1 MSNKIYNR
9 KTKEYTIMSEP
20 SMVLTFLYDTV
31 IGRIVLKIMTTRTIS
46 KIVGL
51 YMNSRLS
58 KGRINKFVKKNNIDM
73 SEYPDTSYK
82 NFNEFFSRRIDEQK
96 RPIQMDSDAL
106 ISVADSKLLRY
117 KITPKLVLNIKNVTY
132 TVEELLKDKEISKDY
147 IGGECLVFRLGVDDY
162 HRYIYI
168 DDGEVLQSKKINGIL
183 HTVSPISDGKYKVYS
198 QNSRE
203 WTLIKT
209 KNFDNVIQM
218 EVGAMCVGK
227 IKNFDNKEVKRGQ
240 EKGYFEFGGS
250 TIIVFIKK
258 DMVRID
264 SDILDNSFVGIETIV
279 KQGERI
285 GEKI

>member
-9 KTKEYTIMSEP
+9 KTKEYLIMPEP
-20 SMVLTFLYDTV
+20 STTQSFLYDTA
-31 IGRIVLKIMTTRTIS
+31 IGRMVLKIMTTRAVS

-51 YMNSRLS
+51 YMNSGLS
-58 KGRINKFVKKNNIDM
+58 KHRINRFIRGNNINMEDY
-73 SEYPDTSYK
+73 EDKNYH
-82 NFNEFFSRRIDEQK
+82 NFNEFFSRKIKEGK
-96 RPIQMDSDAL
+96 RPINTNEDVL
-106 ISVADSKLLRY
+106 ISVADSKVLRY
-117 KITPKLVLNIKNVTY
+117 KITPKLTLNIKNGTY
-132 TVEELLKDKEISKDY
+132 TLEELLKDKDIAKEY
-147 IGGECLVFRLGVDDY
+147 MGGECLVFRLCVDDY

-168 DDGEVLQSKKINGIL
+168 DDGEVQKTKRINGIL

-209 KNFDNVIQM
+209 KNFGDVIQM

-227 IKNFDNKEVKRGQ
+227 IKNYTHKEVTKGQ

-258 DMVRID
+258 DEVRID
-264 SDILDNSFVGIETIV
+264 QDIIDNSFVGIETIV
-279 KQGERI
+279 KQGEQV
-285 GEKI
+285 GEK

>member
-9 KTKEYTIMSEP
+9 KTKEYIIMPEP
-20 SMVLTFLYDTV
+20 SATLTFLYDTV
-31 IGRIVLKIMTTRTIS
+31 VGRIFLKIMTTKAVS
-46 KIVGL
+46 KLVGC
-51 YMNSRLS
+51 YMNTRLS
-58 KGRINKFVKKNNIDM
+58 KYKINRFIKANNIDM
-73 SEYPDTSYK
+73 SDYLDTTYK
-82 NFNEFFSRRIDEQK
+82 NFNEFFSRKIDPQK
-96 RPIQMDSDAL
+96 RPIQMDSNTL
-106 ISVADSKLLRY
+106 IAVADSKLLRY
-117 KITPKLVLNIKNVTY
+117 KITPKLVLNIKNANY
-132 TVEELLKDKEISKDY
+132 TVEELLKDKEISKEY
-147 IGGECLVFRLGVDDY
+147 MGGECLVFRLCVDDY

-168 DDGEVLQSKKINGIL
+168 DDGEVLQSKKITGVL

-209 KNFDNVIQM
+209 KNFDNIIQM

-227 IKNFDNKEVKRGQ
+227 IKNFHDKEVTRGQ

-258 DMVRID
+258 DMVKID
-264 SDILDNSFVGIETIV
+264 GDILDNSFVGIETIV

-285 GEKI
+285 GEKM